1 MQDSADIA
9 FIIFVGLPKNFL
21 DEDYTPPSEVPCVI
35 DHLCKKHDGIPV
47 EAKGIKEYSWKT
59 HIRKLFDTGVSV
71 FVLKFYL
78 YVYKLKLTCNV
89 IKGLVGT
96 TEYLML

>member
-1 MQDSADIA
+1 MRLADIV
-9 FIIFVGLPKNFL
+9 FVIFVGLPENFQ
-21 DEDYTPPSEVPCVI
+21 DDSYTPPSEVPCII

-71 FVLKFYL
+71 FVLKFDL
-78 YVYKLKLTCNV
+78 YIYIYIYIYIDTNTHTQTQL
-89 IKGLVGT
+89 
-96 TEYLML
+96 

>member
-1 MQDSADIA
+1 VHLADIV
-9 FIIFVGLPKNFL
+9 FVIFVGLPENFQ
-21 DEDYTPPSEVPCVI
+21 DEGYTPPSEVPCVI

-71 FVLKFYL
+71 FVLKFDFYIYIWL
-78 YVYKLKLTCNV
+78 RWNGSRKNKNYYK
-89 IKGLVGT
+89 
-96 TEYLML
+96 

>member
-1 MQDSADIA
+1 VY
-9 FIIFVGLPKNFL
+9 IIFVGLPKNFQN
-21 DEDYTPPSEVPCVI
+21 DDYTPPSEVPCII

-71 FVLKFYL
+71 FVLNFDFYIYGGAPISADPVSVVYRDPKKKFE
-78 YVYKLKLTCNV
+78 N
-89 IKGLVGT
+89 
-96 TEYLML
+96 